1 MPKVIINR
9 SLSKEEEINILQS
22 LKGTDS
28 YFHQF
33 FSDSDIDRM
42 CENIRNDFQIQSG
55 CSFMLNNNFYER
67 QFNELCKDI
76 ISNMPP
82 NGTPED
88 IYEIVAVRWGMRNI
102 ITYKHGNGMP
112 LTKEEIDYLIEN
124 LN

>member
-1 MPKVIINR
+1 MPKVTNKK

-22 LKGTDS
+22 LKCDS

-33 FSDSDIDRM
+33 FSDADIDQM

-55 CSFMLNNNFYER
+55 CSFMLNSGFYER
-67 QFNELCKDI
+67 QFDALCKDI
-76 ISNMPP
+76 INALPP

-88 IYEIVAVRWGMRNI
+88 IYEVLAVRWGMRNVI
-102 ITYKHGNGMP
+102 LYKHEKRMP
-112 LTKEEIDYLIEN
+112 LTQDEINYLIEN

>member
-1 MPKVIINR
+1 MPKVTNKR

-33 FSDSDIDRM
+33 FSDADIDQM

-55 CSFMLNNNFYER
+55 CSFMLNSSFYER
-67 QFNELCKDI
+67 QFDALCKDI
-76 ISNMPP
+76 INALPP
-82 NGTPED
+82 TGTPED
-88 IYEIVAVRWGMRNI
+88 IYEILAVRWGMRNVI
-102 ITYKHGNGMP
+102 LYKHEKRMP
-112 LTKEEIDYLIEN
+112 LTQDEIDYLIAN